1 MSMNHIV
8 RSYDAELKYL
18 EAKIM
23 EMGAHAE
30 RMIERSVSSIV
41 RNDLQ
46 LATTVIADDLFLD
59 EIERDIDEKAITII
73 CKRQPMAVDLREIVG
88 SIRISSDLERIGDM
102 AKNIAK
108 RTVALSEIRQPA
120 SFYCGLETITTL
132 ALNQLK
138 EVLSAYTVRL
148 LGRVDAVRER
158 DGKIDALY
166 TSLFR
171 ELLTYMMED
180 MRNIT
185 VCTHLLFCIKN
196 IERIGDHVTNIAE
209 TVHYIIT
216 GSHMSS
222 ERPRDDLTYQ
232 VGVDE
237 KKIN

>member
-1 MSMNHIV
+1 MSMNHTV
-8 RSYDAELKYL
+8 RSYDRELNYL
-18 EAKIM
+18 ETKVI
-23 EMGAHAE
+23 EMGWHAE
-30 RMIERSVSSIV
+30 RMIERSIASIV
-41 RNDLQ
+41 CDDLQ

-59 EIERDIDEKAITII
+59 ETERDINEKAITII

-88 SIRISSDLERIGDM
+88 AIRISSDLERIGDM

-108 RTVALSEIRQPA
+108 RTVALSETRQPKA
-120 SFYCGLETITTL
+120 FYCGLETITAL

-138 EVLSAYTVRL
+138 EVLNAYTSRL
-148 LGRVDAVRER
+148 LDPIDAVRER

-209 TVHYIIT
+209 TLHYIIT
-216 GSHMSS
+216 GYHMSFD
-222 ERPRDDLTYQ
+222 RPRDDLTYK
-232 VGVDE
+232 VGIDE
-237 KKIN
+237 KKID

>member
-1 MSMNHIV
+1 MTMNHTV

-18 EAKIM
+18 EAKIT
-23 EMGAHAE
+23 EMGSHAE
-30 RMIERSVSSIV
+30 RMIEDSIASIV

-46 LATTVIADDLFLD
+46 LAATVIADDLFLD
-59 EIERDIDEKAITII
+59 EAERDIDEKAITII

-88 SIRISSDLERIGDM
+88 AIRISSDLERIGDM

-108 RTVALSEIRQPA
+108 RTVALAEVRQPA
-120 SFYCGLETITTL
+120 SFYCGLETITAL

-138 EVLSAYTVRL
+138 EVLSAYTSRL
-148 LGRVDAVRER
+148 LDHVDAVRER

-209 TVHYIIT
+209 TLHYIIT
-216 GSHMSS
+216 GHHMSS
-222 ERPRDDLTYQ
+222 DRPRDDLTYR
-232 VGVDE
+232 VGVNE
-237 KKIN
+237 KKTD

>member
-1 MSMNHIV
+1 MSMNHTV
-8 RSYDAELKYL
+8 RSYDRELNYL
-18 EAKIM
+18 EKKVI
-23 EMGAHAE
+23 EMGTHAE
-30 RMIERSVSSIV
+30 RMIECSIASIV
-41 RNDLQ
+41 CGDLQ

-59 EIERDIDEKAITII
+59 KAERDINEKAITII

-88 SIRISSDLERIGDM
+88 AIRISSDLERIGDM

-108 RTVALSEIRQPA
+108 RTVAIAEAHQPKA
-120 SFYCGLETITTL
+120 FYCGLETITAL
-132 ALNQLK
+132 AQNQLQ
-138 EVLSAYTVRL
+138 EVLSAYTSRL
-148 LGRVDAVRER
+148 LDRVDAVRER

-209 TVHYIIT
+209 TLHYIIT
-216 GSHMSS
+216 GYHMSS
-222 ERPRDDLTYQ
+222 DRPRDDLTYK
-232 VGVDE
+232 VGIDE
-237 KKIN
+237 KK

>member
-1 MSMNHIV
+1 MSIKHTV
-8 RSYDAELKYL
+8 RAYDAELKYL
-18 EAKIM
+18 EEKIIG
-23 EMGAHAE
+23 MGGHAE
-30 RMIERSVSSIV
+30 KMIERSVASIV
-41 RNDLQ
+41 CNDLQ
-46 LATTVIADDLFLD
+46 LAATVIADDLFLD
-59 EIERDIDEKAITII
+59 EAERDIDEKAITII

-88 SIRISSDLERIGDM
+88 AIRISSDLERIGDM

-108 RTVALSEIRQPA
+108 RTVALSEIRQPKT
-120 SFYCGLETITTL
+120 FYCRFETITTL

-138 EVLSAYTVRL
+138 EVLNAYTSRL
-148 LGRVDAVRER
+148 LDHVGAVRER

-209 TVHYIIT
+209 TLHYIIT
-216 GSHMSS
+216 GYHMSCD
-222 ERPRDDLTYQ
+222 RPRDDLTYK
-232 VGVDE
+232 VGIDGKE
-237 KKIN
+237 ID

>member
-1 MSMNHIV
+1 MSMKHTV

-18 EAKIM
+18 EAKIT
-23 EMGAHAE
+23 EMGGYAE
-30 RMIERSVSSIV
+30 RMIENSVASIV

-59 EIERDIDEKAITII
+59 EAERNIDEKAITII

-88 SIRISSDLERIGDM
+88 AIRISSDLERIGDM

-108 RTVALSEIRQPA
+108 RTVALSEIRQPKA
-120 SFYCGLETITTL
+120 FYCGLETITVL

-138 EVLSAYTVRL
+138 EVLNAYKSRL
-148 LGRVDAVRER
+148 LDHVDAVRER
-158 DGKIDALY
+158 DGQIDALY

-209 TVHYIIT
+209 TLHYIIT
-216 GSHMSS
+216 GYHMSFD
-222 ERPRDDLTYQ
+222 RPRDDLTYK

-237 KKIN
+237 QKID

>member
-1 MSMNHIV
+1 MSMNHTV
-8 RSYDAELKYL
+8 RSYDKELNYL
-18 EAKIM
+18 ERKVT
-23 EMGAHAE
+23 EMGCHAE
-30 RMIERSVSSIV
+30 SMIERSVASIV
-41 RNDLQ
+41 CNDLQ

-59 EIERDIDEKAITII
+59 EAERDINEKAITII

-88 SIRISSDLERIGDM
+88 AIRISSDLERIGDM

-108 RTVALSEIRQPA
+108 RTVALSEIRQPKA
-120 SFYCGLETITTL
+120 FYCGLETITAL

-138 EVLSAYTVRL
+138 EILNAYTSHL
-148 LGRVDAVRER
+148 LDRVDVVRER

-209 TVHYIIT
+209 TLHYIIT
-216 GSHMSS
+216 GYHMSS
-222 ERPRDDLTYQ
+222 DRPRDDLTYE
-232 VGVDE
+232 VGIDE

>member
-1 MSMNHIV
+1 MSMNHTV
-8 RSYDAELKYL
+8 RSYDKELNYL
-18 EAKIM
+18 ERKVT
-23 EMGAHAE
+23 EMGCHAE
-30 RMIERSVSSIV
+30 SMIKRSVASIV
-41 RNDLQ
+41 CNDLQ

-59 EIERDIDEKAITII
+59 EAERDINEKAITII

-88 SIRISSDLERIGDM
+88 AIRISSDLERIGDM

-108 RTVALSEIRQPA
+108 RTVALSEIRQPKA
-120 SFYCGLETITTL
+120 FYCGFETITAL

-138 EVLSAYTVRL
+138 EILNAYTNHL
-148 LGRVDAVRER
+148 LDRVDAVRER

-209 TVHYIIT
+209 TLHYIIT
-216 GSHMSS
+216 GCHMSS
-222 ERPRDDLTYQ
+222 DRPRDDLTYE
-232 VGVDE
+232 VGIDE